1 MSKQTKEEKKIESIR
16 NKLISE
22 NIESF
27 QDNVDIDPSL
37 LIEGE
42 EEINE
47 HPDNQIDE
55 LKNSNN
61 EEKMLQDIKLKCK
74 FKQEYV
80 DKNII
85 LSVNHLKQYFYFGSG
100 ASKYK
105 LKAVHDVS
113 FQIHEGE
120 CFGLVGESGCGKT
133 TTGRSIIRLYNITSG
148 SIYYKGYRIGAG
160 SRWNEKEIKY
170 TKIRYK
176 KLKKELTESLKKG
189 LISQDSFQSQLEA
202 ARIKKDNIIKV
213 QKAKINQINYDD
225 KKADSLGIN
234 DEKILVAKNELKH
247 LEDDFKKTHNPS
259 LEGKIVSQKEKIK
272 ELKKTNHRLMSEIQM
287 IFQDPI
293 DSLDP
298 RMTVESIITEGLLIQ
313 GLKNKSEN
321 HLRVIKALE
330 RVGLIEDYANRYP
343 HEFSGGQRQRIGIAR
358 ALVMNPK
365 LLICDE
371 PISALDVSIRAQI
384 INLLNDLKDEMN
396 LSILF
401 IAHDLS
407 VVKYFCDRIAVMYF
421 GEIVE
426 LASSDEL
433 FKHPL
438 HPYTKSLLSAIPK
451 PNPYTEKKRKRIVY
465 NPQLVHDYSVEKPS
479 FVEIIPGHFVLANS
493 KEIEKYKQE
502 ISNIDSHLTNQDDEE
517 YSSQENET
525 TLDNHEENN
534 AMFEEQVENQ
544 EIIQEN
550 IEHLEKN
557 EEDLPQI
564 GDEQEN
570 IDEELNLENTYQSVQ
585 DVESLDDIEP
595 SKDKEP
601 QTKPGPLMTI
611 EEVLEARKL
620 KKKNKVKTG
629 DYKKV
634 YHLKKVDN
642 KWEIILKE
650 GKKVIKTF
658 DTKEE
663 ALKYGKALA
672 KSQDGTLLVHASKG
686 KNKGKFQKL

>member
-1 MSKQTKEEKKIESIR
+1 MSKSNKEEKKLENLRS
-16 NKLISE
+16 KLLSE
-22 NIESF
+22 NIEAYQNTMDS
-27 QDNVDIDPSL
+27 DPS
-37 LIEGE
+37 IFSEDE
-42 EEINE
+42 ETNE
-47 HPDNQIDE
+47 HPVNQIDE
-55 LKNSNN
+55 LKNSQN
-61 EEKMLQDIKLKCK
+61 EEEILKSIKSKCK

-80 DKNII
+80 DQKVI

-100 ASKYK
+100 AAKYK

-113 FQIHEGE
+113 FQVHEGE

-170 TKIRYK
+170 TKIRFN
-176 KLKKELTESLKKG
+176 KLKKELSKSLKNG
-189 LISQDSFQSQLEA
+189 EISKEEFDKKISEA
-202 ARIKKDNIIKV
+202 KTKKDNIIKV
-213 QKAKINQINYDD
+213 QKAKINQIHYDD
-225 KKADSLGIN
+225 KKADSLGVY
-234 DEKILVAKNELKH
+234 DDKITVLKKQLNELEKNRKNNRNNQH
-247 LEDDFKKTHNPS
+247 YENEIFK
-259 LEGKIVSQKEKIK
+259 LKEEIK
-272 ELKKTNHRLMSEIQM
+272 NLKENNHRLMSEIQM

-298 RMTVESIITEGLLIQ
+298 RMTVESIITEGLQIQ
-313 GLKNKSEN
+313 GLKNKKEN
-321 HLRVIKALE
+321 HQRVIKALD

-358 ALVMNPK
+358 ALVMNPR

-426 LASSDEL
+426 LTSTDEL

-451 PNPYTEKKRKRIVY
+451 PNPYTEKKRHRIVY
-465 NPQLVHDYSVEKPS
+465 NPQLEHDYSTDKPS
-479 FVEIIPGHFVLANS
+479 FVEILPGHFVLANS
-493 KEIEKYKQE
+493 VEIEKYKQE
-502 ISNIDSHLTNQDDEE
+502 IAAIDANKETKDISSELTDVTISSNEDEIINSDSVTNEPINSINEE
-517 YSSQENET
+517 TSENAQTNIESEII
-525 TLDNHEENN
+525 LEEKADVVEENN
-534 AMFEEQVENQ
+534 EE
-544 EIIQEN
+544 
-550 IEHLEKN
+550 K
-557 EEDLPQI
+557 
-564 GDEQEN
+564 
-570 IDEELNLENTYQSVQ
+570 
-585 DVESLDDIEP
+585 VESTVAE
-595 SKDKEP
+595 KR
-601 QTKPGPLMTI
+601 TGPIMTI
-611 EEVLEARKL
+611 EEVLEARKRKEVL
-620 KKKNKVKTG
+620 KERNP
-629 DYKKV
+629 DHKKV

-642 KWEIILKE
+642 KWKIILKE

-686 KNKGKFQKL
+686 KNKGKFQKA